1 MSASYQAIKRN
12 GDFGV
17 SLGNSVPVQP
27 NAVITDDFLEVD
39 FLLKNGTHVKE
50 FFLQVVPRDDLL
62 KRQATNKGPGLPLN
76 ILIICIDSLSHA
88 SARRKLPKIYDF
100 LQHEVDA
107 FIFNGHTV
115 VGDGTTEQMT
125 ALLTGLKF
133 SEQYE
138 GRAGFKNAR
147 PLDEWTWIYKQLTG
161 ECLIDNDFYYMT
173 QATSGEVACSHWLRR
188 VTCRSVSFRIG
199 PVRMNNERKL

>member
-107 FIFNGHTV
+107 FIFNGHTI

-125 ALLTGLKF
+125 ALLTGLKY

-138 GRAGFKNAR
+138 ARSGFPNAR
-147 PLDEWTWIYKQLTG
+147 TVDDWTWIYKQLRG
-161 ECLIDNDFYYMT
+161 RNMNIHHFLSYNRRLSRCCARIISPKDWRALGGSST
-173 QATSGEVACSHWLRR
+173 QSKR
-188 VTCRSVSFRIG
+188 CRYG
-199 PVRMNNERKL
+199 G